1 VFIMRRVLFVSIIC
15 AAVLISGMGPA
26 AKVASA
32 QDGTVMWINHLD
44 FLAGDP
50 SLISTSFNAVDSG
63 VGDGLS
69 GLIIESSTT
78 GEDAGKVVEKGLI
91 VPPGYLISGVRVCYE
106 VSEDAYITSIQ
117 LVQVQDPPSSATLVL
132 DDPTDQ
138 PNTDPVCVDTDPDA
152 LLTEPIDPAVGGLRL
167 SLGINSGGE
176 VDDLIVLRAVGLHL
190 VLDPNSLMLQAVEA
204 LLEDLD
210 IELREVIADAVENHS
225 HLYLTGRGV
234 GHNKVTAE
242 SGPGMPSE
250 DEILP
255 PEPKKRNKKN
265 K

>member
-1 VFIMRRVLFVSIIC
+1 
-15 AAVLISGMGPA
+15 
-26 AKVASA
+26 
-32 QDGTVMWINHLD
+32 
-44 FLAGDP
+44 
-50 SLISTSFNAVDSG
+50 
-63 VGDGLS
+63 
-69 GLIIESSTT
+69 
-78 GEDAGKVVEKGLI
+78 
-91 VPPGYLISGVRVCYE
+91 
-106 VSEDAYITSIQ
+106 
-117 LVQVQDPPSSATLVL
+117 
-132 DDPTDQ
+132 
-138 PNTDPVCVDTDPDA
+138 
-152 LLTEPIDPAVGGLRL
+152 
-167 SLGINSGGE
+167 LGINSGGE